1 MKIILK
7 HTLKNIFGKPGRTF
21 LVVLCLLICSFVALF
36 TFDLSNSIDNMLKS
50 TLGQMLGATEITV
63 NSTEPLNLENDEN
76 IPEVNYVEI
85 KNYSNDNYF
94 HSDKSYYIVESEHV
108 LILSFD
114 MEKAAQM
121 RFVSFENDIYEG
133 ECLVNEDYLE
143 KFGIEIGDT
152 IEVQD
157 VDDNHIPLKVVGK
170 TSDMAAVA
178 RGSVIVIT
186 DEDMS
191 KLVGDVTYYLTL
203 IDVVDD
209 SKITSTAKYIEE
221 EHPQYSVQDIFG
233 SANMEEQIQQITRI
247 FVLLLAI
254 CILMVIFVTIS
265 VSDRVI
271 CERMAVIGTFR
282 SLGFSRT
289 ATTMILLLENTLYGL
304 LGGGLGAALYS
315 LVRIP
320 MFSSIFPIDTGVE
333 GVSGSYGSL
342 SIVALIGVIL
352 GAVVVECLCA
362 IKEVLKAVKT
372 PIRDI
377 IFSTKDSEYRF
388 NKVSTIIG
396 IVAMVIGIVMIFIK
410 DVFACQIIAI
420 AAVEIGIAMLSPY
433 FFYFV
438 GKPIAK
444 FFENKGKII
453 PALAFKES
461 YTKKNTV
468 GASSLIAT
476 VVSLCIV
483 VLAYSSSTLYEYT
496 TDDSFTSDVRISAP
510 AGDVLEYQY
519 IANLP
524 GVSDVEFVYITI
536 DNVKI
541 NGTESRGGDPYY
553 IYRSPEQAEGW
564 RLNNNVKGAVGNLA
578 EDEIVISKDLAK
590 RYEISVGDNMDIEL
604 VCNSPFPVTRTMKVV
619 AISSMDTIPYVV
631 INMELY
637 DHLFANITLSGN
649 QECSEID
656 IKCDNPVETC
666 ETIRKLSD
674 LTADACFTKEE
685 FIQKNQE
692 EASEVIT
699 VIKAI
704 IVVACGITF
713 IGAAG
718 NLLIGF
724 EARKRECAVL
734 LSTSLRRG
742 QLAKVFFLESFMS
755 SLLAVL
761 LAIPFGILLFVPV
774 VNVFELLSTPIEAHY
789 DVGDIAIT
797 LVVMIIAFALTSLS
811 PIRKLRKMKL
821 AEQLKY
827 E

>member
-1 MKIILK
+1 MKIIIK

-36 TFDLSNSIDNMLKS
+36 TFDLSNSIDNVLKS
-50 TLGQMLGATEITV
+50 MLGQMLGATEITV
-63 NSTEPLNLENDEN
+63 NSTEPLDLENDEN
-76 IPEVNYVEI
+76 IPEINYVEI
-85 KNYSNDNYF
+85 KNCSNDNYF
-94 HSDKSYYIVESEHV
+94 HNEKSYYMVDSEHV

-114 MEKAAQM
+114 MEKASQM
-121 RFVSFENDIYEG
+121 RFVSFENDITEG
-133 ECLVNEDYLE
+133 ECLVNEDYLD

-157 VDDNHIPLKVVGK
+157 ANDELIELKVVGK
-170 TSDMAAVA
+170 TTDMAAVA

-186 DEDMS
+186 DEDMQ

-209 SKITSTAKYIEE
+209 SKVSSTAKYLEE
-221 EHPQYSVQDIFG
+221 LHPQYTVQDIFG
-233 SANMEEQIQQITRI
+233 TANMEEQIQQITRI
-247 FVLLLAI
+247 FILLLSI

-289 ATTMILLLENTLYGL
+289 ATMMILLLENTIYGL
-304 LGGGLGAALYS
+304 IGGGLGAALYS
-315 LVRIP
+315 AVRIP
-320 MFSSIFPIDTGVE
+320 IFSSIFNISTSVE
-333 GVSGSYGSL
+333 GVTASYGSL
-342 SIVALIGVIL
+342 NPVTVIGVVLAAI
-352 GAVVVECLCA
+352 VVECLCA
-362 IKEVLKAVKT
+362 IKEIVKAVKT

-410 DVFACQIIAI
+410 EVFACQIIAI

-438 GKPIAK
+438 GKPIAR

-483 VLAYSSSTLYEYT
+483 VLAYSSSTLYEYAN
-496 TDDSFTSDVRISAP
+496 DDSFTADVRISAP
-510 AGDVLEYQY
+510 TGDILEYEY
-519 IANLP
+519 ISTLP
-524 GVSDVEFVYITI
+524 GVTDVEYVYCKA
-536 DNVKI
+536 DNLKFAG
-541 NGTESRGGDPYY
+541 NDEGSGDPYY

-564 RLNNNVKGAVGNLA
+564 RLNNNIEGVVGNLG
-578 EDEIVISKDLAK
+578 ENEIVLSKDLAK
-590 RYEISVGDNMDIEL
+590 RYNVNVGDDIEVEL
-604 VCNSPFPVTRTMKVV
+604 VCNSPFPVNRTMNIV
-619 AISSMDTIPYVV
+619 AVSAMDTIPYIV
-631 INMELY
+631 INTELY
-637 DHLFANITLSGN
+637 DHLYSCMEINDNET
-649 QECSEID
+649 CSEIN
-656 IKCDNPVETC
+656 IKCDNPEETC

-674 LTADACFTKEE
+674 FTEDDCMVKEE
-685 FIQKNQE
+685 YVQKNLE
-692 EASEVIT
+692 ESSQVIM

-742 QLAKVFFLESFMS
+742 QLSKVFFLESFMS
-755 SLLAVL
+755 SLLAVI
-761 LAIPFGILLFVPV
+761 LAIPFGIMLFVPV

-789 DVGDIAIT
+789 NVGDIVVT
-797 LVVMIIAFALTSLS
+797 LVVMVIAFALTSLS

-821 AEQLKY
+821 ADQLKY